1 MGEIIVLMT
10 APKEEEAARIAKAL
24 VENKLAGCVNII
36 RNVRS
41 IYRWQGK
48 IEDDKE
54 VLLIAKTRNSL
65 FKRLAKK
72 VKELHGYAVPEIIS
86 LPVVGGETDYLK
98 WLRQATGS
106 KV

>member
-54 VLLIAKTRNSL
+54 VLLVAKTRNSL

-72 VKELHGYAVPEIIS
+72 VKELHSYAVPEIIA